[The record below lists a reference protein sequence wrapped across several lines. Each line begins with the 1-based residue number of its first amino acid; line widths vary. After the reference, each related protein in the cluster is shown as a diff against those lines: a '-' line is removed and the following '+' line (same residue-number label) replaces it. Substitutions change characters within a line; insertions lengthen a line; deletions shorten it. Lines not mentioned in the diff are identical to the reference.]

1 MHRTWKIGILSDIHY
16 AGPLEQ
22 ARGDSYELM
31 GLSPVR
37 RALLKGYRR
46 HFWLHRPLHQGYLL
60 DRFLE
65 RANGFDYV
73 VANGDYS
80 CDSVFTGLSDE
91 GAFESAQIA
100 LGKLRCKYNDNL
112 HANFGDHEL
121 GKMSFAG
128 RRGGMRLASW
138 RRAVN
143 ELDLRPFWTRSLG
156 AYTLMGIVSSL
167 VALPVFEPDALPEEL
182 AGWEKLREAHLHEI
196 REAFCGLAR
205 GRKVILFCHDPTALP
220 FLWNEPEVQS
230 RVDQIEQTIIG
241 HLHSP
246 LILWKGR
253 VLAGMPVVRFLG
265 HSIQRYTTALREA
278 RHWRPFKLRLC
289 PSLAGIELLK
299 DGGYCAMELDGS
311 GVAPAR
317 FVRHRLGR

>member
-1 MHRTWKIGILSDIHY
+1 MHRICKIGILSDIHY

-22 ARGDSYELM
+22 ARGESYELK
-31 GLSPVR
+31 GLGPVP

-46 HFWLHRPLHQGYLL
+46 HFWLYRPLHQGYLL

-65 RANGFDYV
+65 RADGFDYV
-73 VANGDYS
+73 IANGDYS

-100 LGKLRCKYNDNL
+100 LGKLRHKYNDKF
-112 HANFGDHEL
+112 HAVFGDHEL

-128 RRGGMRLASW
+128 RRGGMRISSW
-138 RRAVN
+138 HRAVN
-143 ELDLRPFWTRSLG
+143 ELELRPFWTRNLG

-182 AGWEKLREAHLHEI
+182 TGWRRLREAHLHEI
-196 REAFCGLAR
+196 REAFSSLAR
-205 GRKVILFCHDPTALP
+205 RCKVILFCHDPTALP

-230 RVDQIEQTIIG
+230 RAGQIEQTIIG

-253 VLAGMPVVRFLG
+253 VLAGMPVLRFLG

-278 RHWRPFKLRLC
+278 RHWRHFRVRLC

-299 DGGYCAMELDGS
+299 DGGYYTMELDLS
-311 GVAPAR
+311 GVSPAR